1 MEEVDYER
9 LQLIM
14 VDFTKSSS
22 SSINFLQDLKDFDL
36 NKIYCEPFP
45 LKSSYYSQIK
55 RTTDEEI
62 LNYFNF
68 DKN

>member
-1 MEEVDYER
+1 MEEIDYER
-9 LQLIM
+9 LKQVM
-14 VDFTKSSS
+14 HDFFKSNT